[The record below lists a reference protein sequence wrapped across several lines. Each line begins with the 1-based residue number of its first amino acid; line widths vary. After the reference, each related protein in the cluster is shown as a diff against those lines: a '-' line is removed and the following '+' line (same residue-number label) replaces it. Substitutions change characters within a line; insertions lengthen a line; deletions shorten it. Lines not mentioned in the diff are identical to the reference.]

1 MLRAF
6 RGISEDKGDPDACA
20 EDHGGECIP
29 VFPVADDVVD
39 LILNVRDDVAEE
51 GQDVCKQLNPAS
63 QDPSTLDVSRGHKE
77 DSLCQEWREQL
88 EAFGDAVVPNL
99 SIIVDLL

>member
-6 RGISEDKGDPDACA
+6 RGISKEKGDPDACA

-29 VFPVADDVVD
+29 VFPVAEDVVD

-51 GQDVCKQLNPAS
+51 GQETCKQLNPAS
-63 QDPSTLDVSRGHKE
+63 QDPTLDASLGHKK
-77 DSLCQEWREQL
+77 DSLCQ
-88 EAFGDAVVPNL
+88 
-99 SIIVDLL
+99 